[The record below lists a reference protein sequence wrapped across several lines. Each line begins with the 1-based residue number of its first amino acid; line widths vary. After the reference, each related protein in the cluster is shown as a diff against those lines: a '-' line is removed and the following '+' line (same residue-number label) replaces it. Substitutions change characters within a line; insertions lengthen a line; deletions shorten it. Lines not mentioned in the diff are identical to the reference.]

1 MFGIALNLHCFCRKA
16 SVRWPINRLTPLRRR
31 SRIWLHAFRRVY
43 FGDNRRNAHYPR
55 NYPKDYP
62 RNYSGSHKGQAQ
74 TGGGCTP
81 RRVGDRVTGIPKK
94 VLLYSIFMRSLS
106 GQFRLGR
113 LLSKS
118 RIWRRGKCADWC
130 TFVFGSLSAVT
141 WWDAGRWIM
150 FWMCRVPPRLL
161 CSSGKFGLHIGLHKL
176 RKPTENGLKIR
187 HEKTT
192 YIAVSGW
199 FWEWHRQD
207 SNL

>member
-74 TGGGCTP
+74 TGGVCTP

-94 VLLYSIFMRSLS
+94 VLLYSIRVFMRSLS

-118 RIWRRGKCADWC
+118 RIWRRGKCAD
-130 TFVFGSLSAVT
+130 
-141 WWDAGRWIM
+141 
-150 FWMCRVPPRLL
+150 
-161 CSSGKFGLHIGLHKL
+161 
-176 RKPTENGLKIR
+176 
-187 HEKTT
+187 
-192 YIAVSGW
+192 
-199 FWEWHRQD
+199 
-207 SNL
+207 